1 MAGAE
6 AAAGTDPEPGGGE
19 GGCDRGCAGPGGE
32 HGVLSRCGAG
42 SKMPLATGNGKPSF
56 RSLKDM
62 DIHRLTPQASRAQAS
77 LGLILNHWT
86 TREVPSSSSGGHHAT
101 A

>member
-19 GGCDRGCAGPGGE
+19 GGRDRGSAGPGGE
-32 HGVLSRCGAG
+32 HGVLGRCGDG

-62 DIHRLTPQASRAQAS
+62 DIHRLTPQPSRARHPW
-77 LGLILNHWT
+77 G
-86 TREVPSSSSGGHHAT
+86 
-101 A
+101 